1 MSQRMGQADGRCF
14 TIGTS
19 AQLFNDYIMNKNNIA
34 FADNYSYR
42 KLLQTQGPAVVQE
55 ISGQQTLR
63 SNHRVTVC
71 DKPLLNV
78 SNIY

>member
-14 TIGTS
+14 SIATS
-19 AQLFNDYIMNKNNIA
+19 AQLLNNYIMQKNNIA
-34 FADNYSYR
+34 YSDNYSYR
-42 KLLQTQGPAVVQE
+42 KLLQTQGPNALKVVQD
-55 ISGQQTLR
+55 QQKTR
-63 SNHRVTVC
+63 SPNRITVC

>member
-14 TIGTS
+14 TFATS
-19 AQLFNDYIMNKNNIA
+19 AQLFNNYIMNKNNIA
-34 FADNYSYR
+34 YADNYSYR
-42 KLLQTQGPAVVQE
+42 KLLQTQGPGV
-55 ISGQQTLR
+55 LR
-63 SNHRVTVC
+63 DTQDSQKIRSSNRITVC